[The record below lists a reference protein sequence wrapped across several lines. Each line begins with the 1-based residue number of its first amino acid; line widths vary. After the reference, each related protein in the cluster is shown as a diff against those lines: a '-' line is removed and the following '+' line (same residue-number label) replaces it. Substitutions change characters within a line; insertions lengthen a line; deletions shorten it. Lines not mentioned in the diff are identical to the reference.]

1 MRNNPRILVVDD
13 DANLR
18 KTLSDIL
25 KIKGYEVVAAGSGAE
40 GIAEAERT
48 VVNVAL
54 IDLKL
59 PDMSGIEVMRRIK
72 LATPLTEAIILTG
85 HASLDTAVEAT
96 NKGAFSYL
104 LKPYEI
110 DDLLQHI
117 RHAVNRQQAQQEI
130 LRLASFPRMNPN
142 PVLEVN
148 AAGEIT
154 YLNPAAERLFPELSI
169 AQSTLGVLGGV
180 RVATGRR
187 WCARSGSGMQYS
199 SNSFP
204 QFRQAS

>member
-25 KIKGYEVVAAGSGAE
+25 KIKGYGVVAAGSGAE

-59 PDMSGIEVMRRIK
+59 PDMSGIEVMEKIK
-72 LATPLTEAIILTG
+72 ASSPLTEAIILTG

-110 DDLLQHI
+110 DKLLRHI
-117 RHAVNRQQAQQEI
+117 HRALDRQQTQQAGI
-130 LRLASFPRMNPN
+130 LSQHGSQPRARGQYRRGDHLPEPGGREAFPGVGHSAAHPRRAGRYFGHKR
-142 PVLEVN
+142 ERR
-148 AAGEIT
+148 AAG
-154 YLNPAAERLFPELSI
+154 
-169 AQSTLGVLGGV
+169 GG
-180 RVATGRR
+180 
-187 WCARSGSGMQYS
+187 ARGQDRG
-199 SNSFP
+199 
-204 QFRQAS
+204 

>member
-1 MRNNPRILVVDD
+1 MKSNPRILVVDD
-13 DANLR
+13 DQNLR

-25 KIKGYEVVAAGSGAE
+25 RLKGYEVAAAETGAE
-40 GIAEAERT
+40 GIAEAARSF
-48 VVNVAL
+48 VNVAL

-59 PDMSGIEVMRRIK
+59 PDMSGIEVIGRIK
-72 LATPLTEAIILTG
+72 TRSPTTEAIILTG

-117 RHAVNRQQAQQEI
+117 HRALDRQQAQQEI

-142 PVLEVN
+142 PV
-148 AAGEIT
+148 
-154 YLNPAAERLFPELSI
+154 AESI
-169 AQSTLGVLGGV
+169 
-180 RVATGRR
+180 R
-187 WCARSGSGMQYS
+187 
-199 SNSFP
+199 
-204 QFRQAS
+204 